1 MSTEATVTM
10 PRHTPRLL
18 IQIRNGLEVLFGS
31 RTAMSG
37 LSIVLAWVFIA
48 SLVVWYVLKLTIG
61 IRVSEEAEYEGVDA
75 SECGIE
81 AYPEFVAS
89 VK

>member
-1 MSTEATVTM
+1 MGAGA
-10 PRHTPRLL
+10 
-18 IQIRNGLEVLFGS
+18 IF
-31 RTAMSG
+31 
-37 LSIVLAWVFIA
+37 AWVFVT
-48 SLVVWYVLKLTIG
+48 SLLVWYVLKLVMG